1 MTTVEINFGNK
12 TEKKS
17 SKVTDRI
24 KTFEDACRELQINPG
39 EKLILQ
45 NQVSVLAND
54 LKSILAYA
62 KLIIIARALNE
73 GWVPDWSDSN
83 QYKYYPWLEYKS
95 GVGFSYG
102 DFVNAYTY
110 SSVGSRLCFPTWE
123 MAKYFGQQFIDIHQ
137 IVLTK

>member
-1 MTTVEINFGNK
+1 K
-12 TEKKS
+12 TK
-17 SKVTDRI
+17 I
-24 KTFEDACRELQINPG
+24 KTFEDACKALGIIPEN
-39 EKLILQ
+39 
-45 NQVSVLAND
+45 VLPYKDAQTDDEHVLN
-54 LKSILAYA
+54 AYA
-62 KLIIIARALNE
+62 KLRTIAKALR
-73 GWVPDWSDSN
+73 GDWQPDYTDWN
-83 QYKYYPWLEYKS
+83 QYKYYPWFEYKS

>member
-102 DFVNAYTY
+102 GCVVDNAL
-110 SSVGSRLCFPTWE
+110 SCVGSRLCFKSKE
-123 MAKYFGQQFIDIHQ
+123 LAKYAAEQFGEIYNEFFN
-137 IVLTK
+137 L